1 MSEEKNISVRLSKA
15 AKEFNV
21 GMSTIIEFLAKK
33 GFKIDSSPNTKLNG
47 EMYALIVKEYHS
59 EKEVKKNAEQFG
71 GFSYKGKTISVEET
85 IKKYNDEEDDF
96 EIEENST
103 IRIKTS
109 MPEDVIAKKDEPK
122 LQDAKTV
129 DKQEETTQKAEQKTQ
144 EIKNDDIAIEKKQAK
159 EETVVNTIVETVK
172 ETTKEKEAP
181 VKQEI
186 TENKNDIKSEE
197 KAEIIPSETNIVEK
211 KDIISDKDDKK
222 ISGGGIQLTVVG
234 KIPLEDKKS
243 KDKKDNKDN
252 KNNKNNKQNQNVA
265 KPQNNKQQPDKHNV
279 KTQQQNNKPENKN
292 IQQAN
297 KNVSNNTIKVLF
309 YFH

>member
-33 GFKIDSSPNTKLNG
+33 GFKIDSSPNTKLNS

-96 EIEENST
+96 EIEEDST

-159 EETVVNTIVETVK
+159 EETVVNTIVETEK

-186 TENKNDIKSEE
+186 N
-197 KAEIIPSETNIVEK
+197 
-211 KDIISDKDDKK
+211 
-222 ISGGGIQLTVVG
+222 
-234 KIPLEDKKS
+234 
-243 KDKKDNKDN
+243 
-252 KNNKNNKQNQNVA
+252 
-265 KPQNNKQQPDKHNV
+265 
-279 KTQQQNNKPENKN
+279 
-292 IQQAN
+292 
-297 KNVSNNTIKVLF
+297 
-309 YFH
+309 